1 MRGLMMETPL
11 LVSSLIRH
19 AALNHGDTEIVSRD
33 AAGTIHRYTYADA
46 YARACQLANALTSVG
61 IGETD
66 TVATMAWNDHRH
78 FEAYYGISGIGAV
91 CHTIN
96 PRLFHEQ
103 IRYIINHAA
112 DSYVLFDPAF
122 IKMIE
127 LHAGDCKVVRG
138 WIALC
143 DRRSMPESS
152 LENIICYE
160 DFIGGRPTT
169 YDWPTLDEN
178 SASGLCYT
186 SGTTG
191 DPKGVLYS
199 NRSTVLHAMACAL
212 PDALGLSAR
221 DTIMPVASMFHVM
234 AWGLPY
240 SAALVGAKLVL
251 PGPKLDPESLLRLIE
266 EEGVTMS
273 AAVPTIWL
281 ALSQYLKQTGKNLG
295 TLKEILVGGAAC
307 PKSLIATFEND
318 FGVNVVHA
326 WGMTETS
333 PLGTVS
339 RLKSSHDGVSADGKL
354 DVKSKQG
361 HGFFGIEMK
370 IVDGE
375 GKELPWDGQAFGDL
389 LVRGPW
395 VSRAYHKLEERQSL
409 IDGWFHTGDVATI
422 DAEGYMHITDRPKDV
437 IKSGGEWISSIA
449 LENLAVSHP
458 AVREA
463 AVIGIPHAKWT
474 ERPLLIVVA
483 NPEPPV
489 TRDELLEYFDDKVA
503 KWWKPDD
510 VVFVD
515 ELPHTATGKLLQ
527 NKTARRVS
535 APPYL
540 VGRCWVRTREHT

>member
-1 MRGLMMETPL
+1 MMETPL

-33 AAGTIHRYTYADA
+33 AAGKIHRYTYADA

-61 IGETD
+61 MGESD

-122 IKMIE
+122 IRMIE
-127 LHAGDCKVVRG
+127 LHAGECKVVKG
-138 WIALC
+138 WIALS
-143 DRRSMPESS
+143 DRSAMPESS
-152 LENIICYE
+152 LENLICYE
-160 DFIGGRPTT
+160 DFIGGQPTT

-212 PDALGLSAR
+212 PDAMGLSAR
-221 DTIMPVASMFHVM
+221 DTIMPIASMFHVM

-251 PGPKLDPESLLRLIE
+251 PGPKLDPESLLTLIE

-281 ALSQYLKQTGKNLG
+281 GLAQYLKQTGKNLS
-295 TLKEILVGGAAC
+295 TLREIMVGGAAC
-307 PKSLIATFEND
+307 PRSLIATFERD
-318 FGVNVVHA
+318 FGVNVLHA

-333 PLGTVS
+333 PLGTVG
-339 RLKSSHDGVSADGKL
+339 RLKALHDRASAEGKL
-354 DVKSKQG
+354 DLKSKQG
-361 HGFFGIEMK
+361 HGFYGIEMK
-370 IVDGE
+370 IVDGD

-395 VSRAYHKLEERQSL
+395 VSRAYHKLEDRQSL
-409 IDGWFHTGDVATI
+409 MDGWFHTGDVATI
-422 DAEGYMHITDRPKDV
+422 DAEGYMQITDRSKDV

-483 NPEPPV
+483 NPESRV

-515 ELPHTATGKLLQ
+515 ELPHTATGKLL
-527 NKTARRVS
+527 KTK
-535 APPYL
+535 L
-540 VGRCWVRTREHT
+540 REDYRHHLA